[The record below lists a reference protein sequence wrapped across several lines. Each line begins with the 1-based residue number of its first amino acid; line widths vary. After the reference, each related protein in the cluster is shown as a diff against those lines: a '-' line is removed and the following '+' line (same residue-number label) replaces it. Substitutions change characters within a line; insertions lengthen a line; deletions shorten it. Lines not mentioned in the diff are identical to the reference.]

1 MGRIVVGHWSFGSA
15 RDQNTPRTDMWG
27 PKKTKYLEGT
37 TIIKIIIIRE
47 IREMIVLG
55 GWRGG
60 GEREASIVW
69 IVREFNQSTLHHCM
83 LL

>member
-1 MGRIVVGHWSFGSA
+1 MGIIVVGHWSFGSEG
-15 RDQNTPRTDMWG
+15 TKTPPRTDMWG

-37 TIIKIIIIRE
+37 TIIKSIIIRE

-69 IVREFNQSTLHHCM
+69 IVREFNQSTLHQ
-83 LL
+83 